1 MKKRTFLLIFIIILS
16 GCNGHIKYLDTEL
29 DIKSEIPLLDE
40 RKLIY
45 RSDDLGGTRLI
56 SYIKNNKEKLINDNG
71 PSEPVINSS
80 KDKVVF
86 IDNFYWEALGS
97 VWIFDVDEE
106 KSEIIIES
114 KIGDQEKPKS
124 LTWYDDNK
132 LLVVIGYAYGTVSVG
147 GDLYLYDFHSGELS
161 LMIETDIYTEII
173 DTEITADGVKVN
185 YAKFNE
191 DATEYEVESEIITM
205 D

>member
-1 MKKRTFLLIFIIILS
+1 MKKKVFLLIIIILLT
-16 GCNGHIKYLDTEL
+16 GCMEKIEHIDTKL
-29 DIKSEIPLLDE
+29 DIQYKTALMDESE
-40 RKLIY
+40 LIY
-45 RSDDLGGTRLI
+45 RSNDSGGKRLI

-86 IDNFYWEALGS
+86 IDNYYWEAIGN
-97 VWIFDVDEE
+97 VWVYDVNKE
-106 KSEIIIES
+106 KSEIIIKS
-114 KIGDQEKPKS
+114 TTGDQQKPKS

-147 GDLYLYDFHSGELS
+147 GDLYIYDFDSEELS
-161 LMIETDIYTEII
+161 LIITTDINTEII
-173 DTEITADGVKVN
+173 DTEIVSDGIKVN

-191 DATEYEVESEIITM
+191 NMTEYEVESEIISIE
-205 D
+205 